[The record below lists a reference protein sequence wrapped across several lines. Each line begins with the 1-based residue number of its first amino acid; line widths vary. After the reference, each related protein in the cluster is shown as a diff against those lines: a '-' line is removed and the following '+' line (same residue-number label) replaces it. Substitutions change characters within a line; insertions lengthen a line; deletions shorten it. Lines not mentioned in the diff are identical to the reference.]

1 MNQTQAMKILQS
13 GENVFLTGSAGTGKT
28 FLLKK
33 FIEYLKENNIKTGVT
48 ASTGI
53 AATHLEGRTIHS
65 WAGIE
70 IKQEMSDTEIN
81 KLAKDREFNK
91 KVRDT
96 KVLIIDEI
104 SMLDARRLDL
114 IDRICKVIREPFNP
128 FGGIQIVM
136 SGDFFQLPPI
146 ERNQE
151 VSFAYQSMVWRNANI
166 KVCYLDEQFRQD
178 DPEFINIL
186 NKIRSNGIGE
196 EELNQLQLRLHKQ
209 VNFHVNPVKIY
220 THNIDVDSMN
230 NRELDRIPKEEFNFE
245 MTYYGPEDL
254 VNFLKKSCL
263 APEELKLKEGA
274 SVMFVKNNF
283 DNGYVNGTLGKVI
296 GFENNDENYPII
308 EIKSGEKIIANPVI
322 WRIYDENENTIASIK
337 QIPLR
342 LAWAIT
348 VHKSQGMSLDVAEI
362 DLSKS
367 FEKGM
372 GYVAL
377 SRVKSLDGIRLIGM
391 NEMSL
396 KVNPL
401 IVEKDKEFQK
411 LSKKL
416 EGEL

>member
-1 MNQTQAMKILQS
+1 M
-13 GENVFLTGSAGTGKT
+13 
-28 FLLKK
+28 
-33 FIEYLKENNIKTGVT
+33 T

-263 APEELKLKEGA
+263 APEELKLKVGA
-274 SVMFVKNNF
+274 AVMFVKNNF